1 MSRSPRWLLSWRS
14 VAVHAFDGW
23 RFRRQRADYYDY
35 LSGFMRSVG
44 GARTLK
50 DIFSHDAQRYG
61 MKTTRGRLSAQWAVA
76 YPMSGGDL
84 HATWRG
90 VLPDDELV
98 IVRVAQLAGN
108 VALIDTLR
116 DLAAVQRLVAKA
128 REVLVNTVSVAV
140 IALLVWVV
148 MMLLVPLFTVP
159 RLASVFGMLPFE
171 YYGSATRQLF
181 AFSSFSGRWWGW
193 VMAGVL
199 CAVIWVGWSF
209 SNLVGPVR
217 HWLDRFLIWRLYRC
231 VATVRMLSVLHVV
244 LARHEGES
252 TQLRSALIM
261 LRRGANRW
269 QAWHLDQMIRH
280 IDQGWVGAR
289 TFDTGLFDRPLYWY
303 LQDMILVRGLVEGL
317 YITKERMS
325 TQILQVV
332 FRQAA
337 LARWVML
344 LWCVG
349 AMLGLGIWHYVAID
363 ELRRGLMI
371 FYAGQ

>member
-1 MSRSPRWLLSWRS
+1 MSRARGRLASWQLIAKQ
-14 VAVHAFDGW
+14 VFDGW
-23 RFRRQRADYYDY
+23 CFRRQRADYYDY

-50 DIFSHDAQRYG
+50 DIFSQDAQRYG
-61 MKTTRGRLSAQWAVA
+61 VKTTRGRLSAQWAAA

-90 VLPDDELV
+90 VLPEDELV

-108 VALIDTLR
+108 VALIDTLH
-116 DLAAVQRLVAKA
+116 DLAAVQRLVANA
-128 REVLVNTVSVAV
+128 REILVNTVTVAV

-159 RLASVFGMLPFE
+159 RLVDVFGMLPTE
-171 YYGSATRQLF
+171 YYGSATRRLF
-181 AFSSFSGRWWGW
+181 AFSRFSGRWWGW
-193 VMAGVL
+193 VILGVV
-199 CAVIWVGWSF
+199 CAVCWVGWSF

-217 HWLDRFLIWRLYRC
+217 QWLDRFLIWRLYRC

-244 LARHEGES
+244 LVRHEGES
-252 TQLRSALIM
+252 TQLRSALAM

-269 QAWHLDQMIRH
+269 QAWHLDQMMRH
-280 IDQGWVGAR
+280 IDRGWVGAR
-289 TFDTGLFDRPLYWY
+289 TFDTGLFDRALYWY
-303 LQDMILVRGLVEGL
+303 LQDMVLVRGLVEGL
-317 YITKERMS
+317 NITKQRLG
-325 TQILQVV
+325 TQILHVV
-332 FRQAA
+332 SRQAA

-349 AMLGLGIWHYVAID
+349 AMLGLGVWHYVAID